1 MTASADPQ
9 TDRRVVVL
17 TPTGRDAQL
26 VAKVI
31 ADMGTAIAVSPD
43 FDTLITDLQQGAGT
57 ALIAEEALTPVAIQ
71 RLSALLAGQPSWSDL
86 PLVILTGTGEPSP
99 GSLSILRRLEPV
111 ANITLLE
118 RPVRVVTLQSAI
130 RTALRARRRQYEVRD
145 HLAERQRAEAERERL
160 LAAEQMARAEVEG
173 ANRAKDEFLAILSH
187 ELRTPLQS
195 MLGWV
200 KLLKLGKLD
209 AEASAR
215 ALATLER
222 NTRAQAQLIGDL
234 LDVSRIVAGKLR
246 VELRP
251 IELRPVLE
259 AALESIR
266 AAAEEKG
273 LQLQAT
279 FDSRVIAVA
288 GDAERLEQ
296 VAWNLLSNAVKF
308 TPGGGRITVRL
319 ERTATQARIVVRDT
333 GRGIAP
339 ATLPHIFERFRQADS
354 TTTRVYGGLG
364 LGLAIVRHLVEAHHG
379 IVRAESAGE
388 GRGATFRVTLP
399 LLQRTA
405 DTDEGGARGWS
416 GERLAPSLVGLNLL
430 VVDDDADTRE
440 LLATA
445 LRGEG
450 ADVRTAASVA
460 EALAA
465 LERRRPDV
473 IISDISMPG
482 EDGYTLARRLRA
494 LDHGGGIP
502 ALALTAHARPEDS
515 EQAFLAGFEAHLA
528 KPVSPDE
535 LAQTIARLAARPRS
549 YRSGPPSAG

>member
-1 MTASADPQ
+1 MTAPDPQ
-9 TDRRVVVL
+9 SDRRVVVL
-17 TPTGRDAQL
+17 TPPGRDAQL
-26 VAKVI
+26 VARVL
-31 ADMGTAIAVSPD
+31 ADMGTTP
-43 FDTLITDLQQGAGT
+43 TLCADVGVLVETLRAGAG
-57 ALIAEEALTPVAIQ
+57 A
-71 RLSALLAGQPSWSDL
+71 ALLAEEVLTPAAVQRLTTLLAAQPSWSDL

-99 GSLSILRRLEPV
+99 GSLSMLRVLEPI
-111 ANITLLE
+111 ANVTLLE

-160 LAAEQMARAEVEG
+160 LAAEQTARAEVEG
-173 ANRAKDEFLAILSH
+173 ANRAKDEFLAVLSH

-209 AEASAR
+209 ADAAAR
-215 ALATLER
+215 ALSTLER
-222 NTRAQAQLIGDL
+222 NTRTQAQLIGDL

-246 VELRP
+246 IELRP
-251 IELRPVLE
+251 LELRPVLE

-266 AAAEEKG
+266 AAAEDKG
-273 LQLQAT
+273 VRLHAT
-279 FDSRVIAVA
+279 FEPRVTVVA

-296 VAWNLLSNAVKF
+296 VVWNLLSNAVKF
-308 TPGGGRITVRL
+308 TPPGGRITLRL
-319 ERTATQARIVVRDT
+319 ERTATQAQIIVRDT

-339 ATLPHIFERFRQADS
+339 ATLPYIFERFRQADS

-364 LGLAIVRHLVEAHHG
+364 LGLAIVRHLVEAHSG
-379 IVRAESAGE
+379 TVRAESAGE
-388 GRGATFRVTLP
+388 GHGATFRVTLP
-399 LLQRTA
+399 LLQRTPETA
-405 DTDEGGARGWS
+405 DNPDRGWS
-416 GERLAPSLVGLNLL
+416 TDGHVPSLAGLALL
-430 VVDDDADTRE
+430 VVDDDADTRD

-450 ADVRTAASVA
+450 AEVTTVASVA

-465 LERRRPDV
+465 LEQRRPDV
-473 IISDISMPG
+473 LISDISMPG
-482 EDGYTLARRLRA
+482 DDGYALVRRLRA
-494 LDHGGGIP
+494 LQGTSGRSIP

-515 EQAFLAGFEAHLA
+515 ELAFLAGFEAHVP

-535 LAQTIARLAARPRS
+535 LAQAIARLAVRS
-549 YRSGPPSAG
+549 R